1 MSAANVSLDAI
12 RDFRVSLVKFAET
25 CGVAIADAD
34 GEVHRTIHWLELEQL
49 PYWTL
54 AIRNRETIVQQ
65 WKDAVRQKQ
74 LYKDSTGG
82 RQSAVDEM
90 KNLARA
96 QASLVEA
103 QERWTATKAYL
114 RKLQKQQMEYRGQV
128 QKLSLSLAGDV
139 RECLARMQSLQNMIA
154 EYARTNAPTETRSM
168 AQDPTTAAPPAAAP
182 ASPVPIAESVKE
194 PT

>member
-1 MSAANVSLDAI
+1 MSVANVSLDAL
-12 RDFRVSLVKFAET
+12 RDFRVALVKFAEN
-25 CGVAIADAD
+25 CSVAIADAD

-49 PYWTL
+49 PYWTQQ
-54 AIRNRETIVQQ
+54 IRNREIVVNQ

-90 KNLARA
+90 KKLAQA

-103 QERWTATKAYL
+103 QERYTATRQYV

-128 QKLSLSLAGDV
+128 QKLSLALTGDV
-139 RECLARMQSLQNMIA
+139 RECLARLQALQNMIA
-154 EYARTNAPTETRSM
+154 DYAKTGEATEARSM
-168 AQDPTTAAPPAAAP
+168 AQDVTKIVEPTPAPPAATEAP
-182 ASPVPIAESVKE
+182 AE
-194 PT
+194 PTKES